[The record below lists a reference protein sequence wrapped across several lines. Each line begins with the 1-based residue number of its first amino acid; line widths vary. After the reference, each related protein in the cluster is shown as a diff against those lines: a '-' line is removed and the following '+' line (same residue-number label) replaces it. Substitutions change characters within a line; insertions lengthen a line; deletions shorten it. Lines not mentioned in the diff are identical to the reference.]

1 MSKETETK
9 ETSRPVLQ
17 RNPPIWSVTRQELC
31 ETLPYYRTYHSGC
44 YFTSA
49 PRPAWFDAHKPAA
62 QGTPSSAPDDS
73 TSTPAVAIHRD
84 NTPYAYL
91 LGGFGAPR
99 DLWHAEGRVVISH
112 GGGKSGRPD
121 SSSGNEVE
129 GHEPEDEGLATR
141 KKRQKRKP
149 GEPPA
154 RLKLLSDQL
163 SSDARVAALLN
174 SMQDKTPVVLI
185 LGKDYPLAHFR
196 LREDISFAVLGWYY
210 ITDGWGE
217 RGDDEGEEG
226 NKGKAAVRWKFRF
239 E

>member
-17 RNPPIWSVTRQELC
+17 RSPPIWSMTRQELC

-49 PRPAWFDAHKPAA
+49 PRPAWFDTHKPTA
-62 QGTPSSAPDDS
+62 QGAPSSVPDGS
-73 TSTPAVAIHRD
+73 TSTPAVALHRD
-84 NTPYAYL
+84 ITPYAYL

-121 SSSGNEVE
+121 SSSGTEVE
-129 GHEPEDEGLATR
+129 GDGKEEKSSVSSG
-141 KKRQKRKP
+141 KKRKRNGKP
-149 GEPPA
+149 QA
-154 RLKLLSDQL
+154 RLKLLSDQS

-174 SMQDKTPVVLI
+174 SMRDKTPVVLI

-217 RGDDEGEEG
+217 RADGEGEEG
-226 NKGKAAVRWKFRF
+226 DQGEAAVRWKFRF